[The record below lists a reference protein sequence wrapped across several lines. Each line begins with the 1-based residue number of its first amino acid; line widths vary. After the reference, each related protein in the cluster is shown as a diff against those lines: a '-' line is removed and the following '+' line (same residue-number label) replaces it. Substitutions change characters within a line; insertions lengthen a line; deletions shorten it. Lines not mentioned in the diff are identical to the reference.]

1 MKLLDRLCQNVG
13 IKRRLEESRPHLYRV
28 AYSWCHDAYLADDLA
43 QEALTKALRVSHQ
56 LREPEAL
63 YAWLF
68 RILNNCW
75 QDHLRSRRDMQEF
88 DENDYVHPST
98 PEMLVTQQQKVMQV
112 RAAIAQLSP
121 NQRQVVTLVDLE
133 GLTYTEVAQ
142 ILELPIGTVMSRLC
156 RARKILVDLLVP
168 AESEQRQRTGHIR
181 RIK

>member
-1 MKLLDRLCQNVG
+1 MDLFDRLCQNIG
-13 IKRRLEESRPHLYRV
+13 IRKRLEESRPHLYRV
-28 AYSWCHDAYLADDLA
+28 AYSWCHDAHIADDLA
-43 QEALTKALRVSHQ
+43 QDTLSKALRLHHQ

-75 QDHLRSRRDMQEF
+75 QDHLRARRELVEF
-88 DENDYVHPST
+88 DENDFSHTAT
-98 PEMLVTQQQKVMQV
+98 PETLVAQQQKVQQV
-112 RAAIAQLSP
+112 REAIAQLSP

-133 GLTYTEVAQ
+133 GFSYTEVAD

-156 RARKILVDLLVP
+156 RARKVLVDILVPVD
-168 AESEQRQRTGHIR
+168 SELSRNPGRIR

>member
-1 MKLLDRLCQNVG
+1 MELFDRLCQNFG
-13 IKRRLEESRPHLYRV
+13 IRKRLEESRPHLYRV
-28 AYSWCHDAYLADDLA
+28 AYSWCHDAYIADDLA
-43 QEALTKALRVSHQ
+43 QEALSKALRLHHQ

-75 QDHLRSRRDMQEF
+75 QDHLRKRRETIEF
-88 DENDYVHPST
+88 DENDFAHSST
-98 PEMLVTQQQKVMQV
+98 PEVLVAQQQKVQQV
-112 RAAIAQLSP
+112 RTAIAQLPP

-133 GLTYTEVAQ
+133 GFSYTEVAD

-156 RARKILVDLLVP
+156 RARKVLVDLLVP
-168 AESEQRQRTGHIR
+168 VDADLRRTPGRIR